1 MNVTEQAIAQ
11 LKKIIA
17 TFDNPKTGVHIFSA
31 EGCCGPSIQMDIE
44 TEVGKDETILSVN
57 DIDFFVSNDLLPQM
71 ENVTI
76 EFGDKGFRL
85 AGLQKSGGSCC
96 G

>member
-1 MNVTEQAIAQ
+1 MNVTEQATAE

-17 TFDNPKTGVHIFSA
+17 TFENPKTGVHIFSG

-44 TEVGKDETILSVN
+44 HQVGKDETILSVN
-57 DIDFFVSNDLLPQM
+57 EIDFFVSNDLLPQL

-85 AGLQKSGGSCC
+85 AGLVKSGGCC